1 MDVIPDKL
9 RVKAR
14 WDVRS
19 VTCMKRVISPISQR
33 HSRRR
38 LEAGYLRGSTVC
50 TIKTIGRRMEPAS
63 PATFGGAPQIRRICI
78 APDHDVDEPPSAPF
92 SKGQFPRLNPTTS
105 MLKPLPRTNRSE

>member
-14 WDVRS
+14 WDFRS

-50 TIKTIGRRMEPAS
+50 TIKTIGRRMETAKSQQRKRGPCKSRHCPNS
-63 PATFGGAPQIRRICI
+63 PAAHDWLRAAKRAMCVSLGRPIVRREEDDI
-78 APDHDVDEPPSAPF
+78 
-92 SKGQFPRLNPTTS
+92 
-105 MLKPLPRTNRSE
+105 